1 MNIKPNDFYK
11 KMGEWCNS
19 NIVALFYDIT
29 AYILSAVKMENTDDV
44 FYDFNPYGKEM
55 NMLVLGKEDSV
66 QIEIRPEGIPNGDAI
81 MYVRYYLR
89 IRERET
95 TYQLRRNGVCVC
107 DDCQWQISSKSFTL
121 EKYVGCK
128 TLNHFDVIKAIMKS
142 HVNKALDHFYDK

>member
-1 MNIKPNDFYK
+1 MNIKPNDFYN

-44 FYDFNPYGKEM
+44 FYDFKHYDKEM

-81 MYVRYYLR
+81 VYVRYYLR
-89 IRERET
+89 RRECET
-95 TYQLRRNGVCVC
+95 IYQLRRNGVCDV
-107 DDCQWQISSKSFTL
+107 CQWQINSKSFNL
-121 EKYVGCK
+121 EEYDGCK
-128 TLNHFDVIKAIMKS
+128 SLNHFEVIKEIMKS
-142 HVNKALDHFYDK
+142 HAEKTSDHFCDK